1 MHTHTGLWS
10 GMVLVTL
17 SGGGVGENS
26 LPFLW
31 RGGLGGGA
39 ASGVLVT
46 LSGGVVRHNTR
57 VGQLGLGKFS

>member
-1 MHTHTGLWS
+1 M
-10 GMVLVTL
+10 
-17 SGGGVGENS
+17 GENS